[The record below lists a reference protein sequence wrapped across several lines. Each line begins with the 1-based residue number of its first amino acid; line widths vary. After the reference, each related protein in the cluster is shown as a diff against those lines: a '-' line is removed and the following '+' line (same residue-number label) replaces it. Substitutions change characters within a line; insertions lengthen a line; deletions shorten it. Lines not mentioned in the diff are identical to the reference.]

1 MKKQYRIVQGQKRRN
16 DPEKTDWVRLGIGFS
31 DSNGMRIKLNALPLA
46 DANGEVWINVFADDG
61 EKRPQGGG
69 GDNRQAS
76 QQRSTGGFDDSI
88 PF

>member
-1 MKKQYRIVQGQKRRN
+1 MKKMYRIVQGQKRRN

-61 EKRPQGGG
+61 EKRPSGG

-76 QQRSTGGFDDSI
+76 QQRSTNNFDDSI

>member
-1 MKKQYRIVQGQKRRN
+1 MKKMYRIVQGQKRRN

-61 EKRPQGGG
+61 EQKRPSGG

-76 QQRSTGGFDDSI
+76 QQRSTNNFDDSI